1 MIILENK
8 ACYCRIL
15 TGKIMDEKL
24 TPMLSQ
30 YLRIKK
36 DFPDVILFFRLG
48 DFYEMFFEDAKV
60 ASSILHITLTS
71 RGKVRGKRIPMCG
84 VPHHAAENYIKRLLK
99 EGHKV
104 AVCEQVEDVSAA
116 RGIVRREVVKVIT
129 PGTLTA
135 ESLVE
140 ESNNY
145 IVAVNEENKIFGLAL
160 CDISTGEF
168 KAAELD
174 SKEELSSEIVR
185 LNPSECLL
193 PEEREDIRQLMQ
205 AGTVTEYPDFY
216 FLHQA
221 AEDTLL
227 SHFNVSVLSGLGF
240 DGKELAASAAGA
252 LLKYLE
258 QTQKKAIEHIKKI
271 EIYSLKNYMVLDS
284 FTQRNLELI
293 RNCDTGKKEG
303 SLLSVLDKTYTAMGK
318 RRIEKWILQPL
329 IDTNEICSRQDGV
342 DCFYQDKDRR
352 HKVQEI
358 LKNIQDLERI
368 AARIGLSTAGPR
380 DLILLK
386 NSLEQIAEL
395 KENIKG
401 LDFTIMQECFTL
413 LDPLKEITRT
423 ISKAIVEE
431 PPAVINEGGI
441 IKSGCSKELDEL
453 REISK
458 SGKDWIAQLQE
469 KEIRRTGINSLK
481 IGYNRVFG
489 YYIVVTRPNLKLVP
503 PDYIRK
509 QTLVNSERFITPEL
523 KEYEEKILGAEE
535 KSKEMER
542 EIFINIRE
550 DIKNY
555 ILKIQ
560 DDARAISIIDVLQS
574 FAQAAEDNRYVRPKI
589 HSGYAL
595 SIKDGRH
602 PVLEKTLRET
612 GFIPNDIFLNDKKIL
627 IITGPNMAGKST
639 YIRQAALLVIMAQVG
654 SFIPASCAEI
664 GIVDR
669 VFTRIGARD
678 ALLSGMSTFMVEM
691 VEVARILNNAA
702 LNSLII
708 LDEVGRGT
716 STYDGLSIAWA
727 VVEFI
732 HKHIKAKTLFATHYH
747 ELTQIAKHLPEAGN
761 LNVAVREYKDEVVF
775 LYKVEEGICDRS
787 FGIHVARLAG
797 VPDEV
802 IARAKDVLK
811 GLEQN
816 RKHIVPD
823 VKELQRELFN
833 NPSHPVLEELRDI
846 DIEKTTPLEALDILH
861 RFIKILNSQE
871 KDK

>member
-1 MIILENK
+1 ME
-8 ACYCRIL
+8 
-15 TGKIMDEKL
+15 EKL
-24 TPMLSQ
+24 TPMLNQ

-48 DFYEMFFEDAKV
+48 DFYEMFFEDAKL
-60 ASSILHITLTS
+60 ASSVLHITLTS
-71 RGKVRGKRIPMCG
+71 RGRMRGKRIPMCG
-84 VPHHAAENYIKRLLK
+84 IPHHAAENYIKRLLK
-99 EGHKV
+99 EGYKV
-104 AVCEQVEDVSAA
+104 AVCEQVEDVKAA
-116 RGIVRREVVKVIT
+116 KGIVRREVVKVIT

-140 ESNNY
+140 ENNNY

-168 KAAELD
+168 KATELD
-174 SKEELSSEIVR
+174 SKEELASEIMR
-185 LNPSECLL
+185 LDPSECLL
-193 PEEREDIRQLMQ
+193 PEGREDIRQLMP
-205 AGTVTEYPDFY
+205 AGTITEYPDFY
-216 FLHQA
+216 FLPQTA
-221 AEDTLL
+221 KDTLL
-227 SHFNVSVLSGLGF
+227 CHLNVSVLSGFGF
-240 DGKELAASAAGA
+240 DGRELATAAAGA

-258 QTQKKAIEHIKKI
+258 QTQKKAVEHIKKI
-271 EIYSLKNYMVLDS
+271 EIYSLKNYMMLDS
-284 FTQRNLELI
+284 FTQRNLELV

-318 RRIEKWILQPL
+318 RELEKWVLQPL
-329 IDTNEICSRQDGV
+329 IDINEICSRQSGV
-342 DCFYQDKDRR
+342 DCFYQDKDKRR
-352 HKVQEI
+352 KVQDI
-358 LKNIQDLERI
+358 LKGIQDLERI

-380 DLILLK
+380 DLISLK
-386 NSLEQIAEL
+386 SSLERIAEL
-395 KENIKG
+395 KEDLKG
-401 LDFTIMQECFTL
+401 LDSTIIQECVTL
-413 LDPLKEITRT
+413 LDPLKEIILT

-431 PPAVINEGGI
+431 PPLVINEGGI
-441 IKSGCSKELDEL
+441 IKSGYSKELDEL
-453 REISK
+453 RRISK
-458 SGKDWIAQLQE
+458 SGKDWIVQLQE

-481 IGYNRVFG
+481 IGYNKVFG

-535 KSKEMER
+535 KSKELER
-542 EIFINIRE
+542 DIFINIRE
-550 DIKNY
+550 NIKNY
-555 ILKIQ
+555 ILEIQ

-574 FAQAAEDNRYVRPKI
+574 FAQVAEDNRYVRPKI
-589 HSGYAL
+589 HSGYTL
-595 SIKDGRH
+595 NIKDSRH
-602 PVLEKTLRET
+602 PVLEQALRET
-612 GFIPNDIFLNDKKIL
+612 GFIPNDIFIDDRNIL

-639 YIRQAALLVIMAQVG
+639 YIRQVALLVIMAHCG
-654 SFIPASCAEI
+654 SFIPASYAEI

-678 ALLSGMSTFMVEM
+678 ALISGMSTFMVEM
-691 VEVARILNNAA
+691 VEVARILNNAT

-732 HKHIKAKTLFATHYH
+732 YKHIKAKTLFATHYH
-747 ELTQIAKHLPEAGN
+747 ELTQIAKHLTEVGN
-761 LNVAVREYKDEVVF
+761 LNVSVREYKDEVVF

-802 IARAKDVLK
+802 IVRAKNVLK

-816 RKHIVPD
+816 RKHIAPD
-823 VKELQRELFN
+823 VKELQIELFN
-833 NPSHPVLEELRDI
+833 NSRHPVLEELRNI

-861 RFIKILNSQE
+861 QLTRKLNPRE
-871 KDK
+871 KDQEDG